1 MDLKS
6 SFEQIN
12 VVDIDVHPF
21 YSKFS
26 YLEYDVAVL
35 HLERESEASAI
46 TLDSGINLE
55 AGEDMKAIV
64 SCSLLFVI
72 INMEFISCSV
82 KGFGEADDDY
92 GVIFREVDL
101 LYVTNE
107 QCKTDFF
114 FDDSFLTESMM
125 CAWRREASI
134 CFVSF
139 YFIFSLNYYL
149 IVFRR
154 VTVVDPY

>member
-55 AGEDMKAIV
+55 VGEDMKAIV
-64 SCSLLFVI
+64 SCSLRFCD
-72 INMEFISCSV
+72 N
-82 KGFGEADDDY
+82 KY
-92 GVIFREVDL
+92 GVHLMFCQGI
-101 LYVTNE
+101 
-107 QCKTDFF
+107 
-114 FDDSFLTESMM
+114 
-125 CAWRREASI
+125 RRS
-134 CFVSF
+134 
-139 YFIFSLNYYL
+139 
-149 IVFRR
+149 R
-154 VTVVDPY
+154 